1 MGRSAPPRPRT
12 RRRWIRGA
20 LLAALIAPL
29 LGILVELAPLAPA
42 PRVPTWVEEWPVDG
56 AIFLDAALPGL
67 TFQYVRAGT
76 VWATRQ
82 ADVFRSDD
90 LGRSWARVGRLCPAE
105 PGPAA
110 RLRHLVGRS
119 HLARALRHPG
129 GIETLLVLRSGTVLA
144 AAGGRVYRQA
154 GGEGPFAVVHR
165 LRTEPE
171 WKKIF
176 RQWGEDGSGAVW
188 FGEYGVDRLA
198 DSRILVSR
206 DDGLTF
212 GVAHTFPRAGEPGG
226 IRHVHGVQVDPFTDR
241 VWVVT
246 GDRPEESRIGW
257 LEREGGFRVVGEGS
271 RQWTAVSLM
280 FTPDAVLWGTDALR
294 EPCAV
299 FRWDRASGE
308 TTRVAEL
315 DGPVFHSAV
324 LADGRLLV
332 ATEIEGA
339 GSDGVSLWLGEDPGR
354 WVQVLVAPPYR
365 DPERARL
372 GTFSFP
378 LGDPLPAPLFTAD
391 RVGDVERSAYLAS
404 WPADSQGGA
413 DSSSG
418 RSRL

>member
-12 RRRWIRGA
+12 RRRWFRGA
-20 LLAALIAPL
+20 LLAAVLVPL
-29 LGILVELAPLAPA
+29 LAVGVELTPLVPA
-42 PRVPTWVEEWPVDG
+42 PRAPTDVAAWPVEG
-56 AIFLDAALPGL
+56 EITLESALPGVTL
-67 TFQYVRAGT
+67 QYVRAGFL
-76 VWATRQ
+76 WASRQ

-105 PGPAA
+105 PGPADL
-110 RLRHLVGRS
+110 LRHLAGRS
-119 HLARALRHPG
+119 HLARALRPAG

-144 AAGGRVYRQA
+144 AAGARIYRQVE
-154 GGEGPFAVVHR
+154 GEGPFAVVHR
-165 LRTEPE
+165 QRTDPE

-176 RQWGEDGSGAVW
+176 RQWGEDGSGDVW
-188 FGEYGVDRLA
+188 FGEYGVERLA

-212 GVAHTFPRAGEPGG
+212 EVAHTFPRAGEPGG

-246 GDRPEESRIGW
+246 GDRPDESRIGW
-257 LEREGGFRVVGEGS
+257 LDGDGGFRAVGEGS

-294 EPCAV
+294 EPCGI
-299 FRWDRASGE
+299 FRWDRESRE

-332 ATEIEGA
+332 ATEIEGV

-354 WVQVLVAPPYR
+354 WERVLAAPPYR
-365 DPERARL
+365 DAERAKL

-378 LGDPLPAPLFTAD
+378 LGDPLPVPMFTAD
-391 RVGDVERSAYLAS
+391 RIGEVERAAYLAS
-404 WPADSQGGA
+404 WP
-413 DSSSG
+413 G
-418 RSRL
+418 R